1 MTESPLNI
9 CWNKS
14 NMCACMHMCVC
25 VCVCVCVFACVRD
38 SVGLCVES
46 KLDVI
51 TEKLSNQP
59 THCLINSYN
68 TNTHTHTHTHFR
80 ACSSVFSAVGHMI
93 PTGVFSHQPKSLFSW
108 TEGHNLEKKSQD
120 EPRYRGTWATAKRKE
135 NFRRHRRTARYI
147 CQSGWLLLSSV
158 SHRAAGFPTEPTL
171 MYPAEVWL
179 NQYRS

>member
-1 MTESPLNI
+1 
-9 CWNKS
+9 
-14 NMCACMHMCVC
+14 MCVC

-68 TNTHTHTHTHFR
+68 TNTHTHTF
-80 ACSSVFSAVGHMI
+80 SSMLLCVFSCRSHDSYWCFFAPAKVSVQLNGRPQSREKVTRLTTI
-93 PTGVFSHQPKSLFSW
+93 PWDLSH
-108 TEGHNLEKKSQD
+108 GKKNK
-120 EPRYRGTWATAKRKE
+120 KRKE